1 MDFNRLGIAFICDNV
16 LKDTA
21 GLVEEKM
28 QEIIDR
34 HKVLGQEELDQFLSE
49 LGLESAMGVIINKG
63 GI

>member
-1 MDFNRLGIAFICDNV
+1 MDFNRLGIAFICDDV

-28 QEIIDR
+28 QEIIAR

-49 LGLESAMGVIINKG
+49 LGLESAMGVIINKE

>member
-1 MDFNRLGIAFICDNV
+1 MDFNGLGIAFICDNV

-34 HKVLGQEELDQFLSE
+34 HKVLGQEELDQFLNE
-49 LGLESAMGVIINKG
+49 PGLESAMGVIINKG